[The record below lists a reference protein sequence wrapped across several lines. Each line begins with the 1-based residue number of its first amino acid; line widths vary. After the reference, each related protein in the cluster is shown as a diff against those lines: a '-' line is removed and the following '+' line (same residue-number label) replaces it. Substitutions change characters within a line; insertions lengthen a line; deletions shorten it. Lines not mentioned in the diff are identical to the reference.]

1 MLLEVIRNLPAVDYQ
16 IDFVFTVQE
25 EVGLRGAR
33 TAAYQL
39 QPDLAIA
46 VDVTCTGDTPEAPV
60 MAVELG
66 KGPAIKVKDRS
77 LISHPQVK
85 NRLEETAKLL
95 GIPYQLE
102 ILERGGTD
110 AGSIHLAR
118 EGIPSGDFL
127 PAVRAQPSQII
138 DYRT

>member
-1 MLLEVIRNLPAVDYQ
+1 M
-16 IDFVFTVQE
+16 
-25 EVGLRGAR
+25 GAR

-102 ILERGGTD
+102 ILERVVPMPL
-110 AGSIHLAR
+110 IHLAR
-118 EGIPSGDFL
+118 EGILSGVISL
-127 PAVRAQPSQII
+127 PARYAQPGRNHRLPRLENAALLLCSLQHK
-138 DYRT
+138 DLFPAL